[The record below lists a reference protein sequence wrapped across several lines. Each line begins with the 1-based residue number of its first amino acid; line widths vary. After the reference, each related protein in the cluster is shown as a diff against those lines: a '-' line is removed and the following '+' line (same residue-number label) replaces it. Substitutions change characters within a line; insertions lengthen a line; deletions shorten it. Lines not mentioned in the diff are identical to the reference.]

1 MNDRTQHIDHL
12 IGAYVEDQLS
22 RRETILFRGHIA
34 RCDRC
39 RAMLARHEQLSDDLR
54 LSMKHFPPIG
64 AEQIDS
70 MWAAIRQQRQPI
82 RLSAITPKLIPVMA
96 SLILIAA
103 IMVTPLFSKS
113 TAAAATTSARLPEI
127 DMPFIPTNIAESI
140 TAESIATPQPDQQAP
155 VTPAIYLSPQ
165 YLPQAVPP
173 TAIDHQEKGR

>member
-1 MNDRTQHIDHL
+1 MNDRDQHIDQL
-12 IGAYVEDQLS
+12 VSAYVEDQLS
-22 RRETILFRGHIA
+22 RREMIVVRGHIA

-39 RAMLARHEQLSDDLR
+39 REMLARHEQLSDDLR
-54 LSMKHFPPIG
+54 LIMKHSPPVR
-64 AEQIDS
+64 AEQIDG

-82 RLSAITPKLIPVMA
+82 RLTAITPRLIPVTA
-96 SLILIAA
+96 SLILILAM
-103 IMVTPLFSKS
+103 MVTPLFSKS
-113 TAAAATTSARLPEI
+113 TAAAAATSARLPEI
-127 DMPFIPTNIAESI
+127 DTPFIPTNITEPI